1 LNFYKYNILN
11 KLKDSPTIGTFL
23 AFNDCAMCPKGAR
36 IVKKAWLVFVTFIF
50 LCSAALAE
58 SDLILVLLETPLPA
72 APASPLQGLDLIPVP
87 APEVQ
92 DRYFPV
98 IVCTASPAYS
108 GQKFA
113 LPRLKASD
121 LGDSIYNASLIS
133 LAALNAA
140 DYFST
145 LEALKSPGVEEK
157 NHMLKSVI
165 KDRYAFAAVKIG
177 STDLACYGLKTLYK
191 KSRPL
196 AWALSIASNL
206 ACSYVVSN
214 NFRIINRC
222 KTR

>member
-1 LNFYKYNILN
+1 
-11 KLKDSPTIGTFL
+11 
-23 AFNDCAMCPKGAR
+23 MRQKGAR
-36 IVKKAWLVFVTFIF
+36 TVKNAWLVFAIFFF

-58 SDLILVLLETPLPA
+58 SDLILVLIETPLPA

-87 APEVQ
+87 APAIQ
-92 DRYFPV
+92 DRFFPV

-113 LPRLKASD
+113 LPSIKASD
-121 LGDSIYNASLIS
+121 LGDSLYNASLIS
-133 LAALNAA
+133 LVALNAA

-157 NHMLKSVI
+157 NPLLKSVV
-165 KDRYAFAAVKIG
+165 KDPYAFAAVKIG
-177 STDLACYGLKTLYK
+177 FTALACYNLKTLHK

-196 AWALSIASNL
+196 AWALSIVSNL
-206 ACSYVVSN
+206 ACSYIVSN

>member
-1 LNFYKYNILN
+1 
-11 KLKDSPTIGTFL
+11 
-23 AFNDCAMCPKGAR
+23 MCPKGAR
-36 IVKKAWLVFVTFIF
+36 NVKKAWLVFVVFIV
-50 LCSAALAE
+50 LGSAARAE
-58 SDLILVLLETPLPA
+58 SDLIVVLLETPLPA

-87 APEVQ
+87 APTTQ
-92 DRYFPV
+92 DRSFPV

-113 LPRLKASD
+113 IPSIKASD
-121 LGDSIYNASLIS
+121 LGDSLYNASLIS
-133 LAALNAA
+133 LVALNAA

-157 NHMLKSVI
+157 NPTLKSVV
-165 KDRYAFAAVKIG
+165 KDPYAFAAVKIG
-177 STDLACYGLKTLYK
+177 FTALACYSLKTLYK

-206 ACSYVVSN
+206 ACSYIVSN
-214 NFRIINRC
+214 NFRIINTC